1 MSISNPRNDSSSS
14 SDSGNYN
21 YQEHN
26 EGTVV
31 RPLSFYATESARG
44 FSAKDLVY
52 KAYEGLRPLLEE
64 HTSPGLM
71 AVALNKNGKILN
83 SRWLPSILGK
93 TLSLSVGRHSCC
105 DLRLPASHADI
116 SLRHAMVLFQSL
128 PLAKTSLRVIDLHT
142 PLGLWDEEGTNIRAC
157 EANGSIFLQIGDV
170 YLIFLLT
177 QDWKHTG
184 SAHNAYR
191 QIPERISVA
200 ENEDEEEAGVRET
213 STVIRRR
220 EAAMMFEQLHK
231 SRYNTGDH
239 LGHLQLSS
247 PKGFECIPLTPEIAD
262 RGLLVG
268 RYERCAFAED
278 HQDERLSRV
287 HLLFIRNGDE
297 LLAIDTAST
306 NGSYID
312 DRIFRTHRITRNA
325 KFNLTPHVELSWR
338 GF

>member
-1 MSISNPRNDSSSS
+1 MSISSPGFSSSS
-14 SDSGNYN
+14 ESDSQGHDYRD
-21 YQEHN
+21 QN
-26 EGTVV
+26 EGTVL
-31 RPLSFYATESARG
+31 RDPFFYQQQAPQG

-52 KAYEGLRPLLEE
+52 QAYDGLRPLLEE
-64 HTSPGLM
+64 HTAPGLI
-71 AVALNKNGKILN
+71 AVALDRHGQVLN
-83 SRWLPSILGK
+83 SRWLPSVVGK
-93 TLSLSVGRHSCC
+93 TQSLSVGRHSCC
-105 DLRLPASHADI
+105 DLRLPNRHTDI
-116 SLRHAMVLFQSL
+116 SLRHAVVLFQSL

-142 PLGLWDEEGTNIRAC
+142 PLGLWDEEGANIRAC

-177 QDWKHTG
+177 QDWKQTD

-200 ENEDEEEAGVRET
+200 EGDDEPEASDRET
-213 STVIRRR
+213 STVIRQR
-220 EAAMMFEQLHK
+220 EAAMMFEQLQQ
-231 SRYNTGDH
+231 SRYDNGEH
-239 LGHLQLSS
+239 VGHLQLSS

-287 HLLFIRNGDE
+287 HLLFVRNGDE

-312 DRIFRTHRITRNA
+312 GRIFRTHRITRNT
-325 KFNLTPHVELSWR
+325 KFNLTPHIELSWR